1 MPVADAGPDGVL
13 AGPPSLLD
21 QVMMI
26 MIMMIMIMEGM
37 MMMIRRRTSTL

>member
-1 MPVADAGPDGVL
+1 MTYSDSGLLGIL
-13 AGPPSLLD
+13 FSLQD

-26 MIMMIMIMEGM
+26 MIMMIMTMEGM